1 MRGSVAAS
9 FDRCRAIVSETAI
22 VSEDARGRVRRRSAA
37 IMVGGYNRLLPGDE
51 KENFADLRRFLTAVV
66 EPQIAEFGGN
76 IFKETVELVLVD
88 FDNAVKAARCAAAL
102 RDVVAQTN
110 QALPD
115 EQRIA
120 MRIGINLG
128 DVIDEEGDIFGDGV
142 NIAARVEALARPG
155 SVYVSETVHN
165 RVADKVDFDFEDL
178 GPQTLKNIAKPIR
191 IYRMAG
197 EMAELSEH
205 LLAAGAVVAATP
217 PGFDDRRAIAVLP
230 FANFGGDPEQE
241 FFADGITEDIITMLA
256 GWRAFPVIA
265 RASTFNYKGQSVD
278 IKKVGEELGV
288 RYVLE
293 GSVRKSGRRVRV
305 TAQLIQADTGHH
317 IMAERYDRDLTDLF
331 ELQDEITHAI
341 AGAIEPEILKFE
353 RDRIADQPQHDEDA
367 YESYQRGVWHHYRHS
382 KADNLEAQAYFRRA
396 LAIDPQYAQAT
407 AGLALAVCNAGFLH
421 WVDNA
426 DRNYEESFQ
435 LAQRAVALDA
445 RYPMAHYAFGAS
457 CMYTQRPDRAM
468 AEMRQAIE
476 LNPSF
481 AAAYTALGHLLSYAG
496 EPEETIPLVEKGIRL
511 SPNDPRL
518 FIWLPALAC
527 AHYQLQ
533 HYEQAV
539 EAGRRSWTLNRNWPV
554 GLRYVVAGLA
564 QLGRI
569 EEAQAALAD
578 LRELDPNIS
587 SFERLA
593 RRLFTDSASVD
604 HILEGLRKA
613 GYE

>member
-1 MRGSVAAS
+1 M
-9 FDRCRAIVSETAI
+9 
-22 VSEDARGRVRRRSAA
+22 SEDTSSRARRRFAA
-37 IMVGGYNRLLPGDE
+37 IMVCGYSRLSAGDE
-51 KENFADLRRFLTAVV
+51 KENFAELRRFQTEVV
-66 EPQIAEFGGN
+66 EPQITEFGGN
-76 IFKETVELVLVD
+76 IFKETAELVLAD
-88 FDNAVKAARCAAAL
+88 FDNVVKAARCGVEL
-102 RDVVAQTN
+102 RDAVAQMN
-110 QALPD
+110 QTLPD

-128 DVIDEEGDIFGDGV
+128 DVIFEEGDIFGDGV
-142 NIAARVEALARPG
+142 NIAARVGALAKPG
-155 SVYVSETVHN
+155 SVYVSEAVHN
-165 RVADKVDFDFEDL
+165 KVADKLDFDFEDL
-178 GPQTLKNIAKPIR
+178 GPQDLKNIARPIR
-191 IYRMAG
+191 VYRLAG
-197 EMAELSEH
+197 NIAELSEE
-205 LLAAGAVVAATP
+205 LVAATSKVSVGP
-217 PGFDDRRAIAVLP
+217 PVFDDRRAIAVLP
-230 FANFGGDPEQE
+230 FANFSGDPEQE
-241 FFADGITEDIITMLA
+241 FFADGITEDIISMLA

-265 RASTFNYKGQSVD
+265 RASTFTYKGKSIDV
-278 IKKVGEELGV
+278 IKVGEELGA

-305 TAQLIQADTGHH
+305 NAQLIQADTGHH
-317 IMAERYDRDLTDLF
+317 IMAEKYDRDLTDLF

-341 AGAIEPEILKFE
+341 AGAIEPEVLKFE
-353 RDRIADQPQHDEDA
+353 RDRIADHPQHDEDA
-367 YESYQRGVWHHYRHS
+367 YEFYQRGVWHHYRHS

-421 WVDNA
+421 WA
-426 DRNYEESFQ
+426 DDADSNYEESFQ

-457 CMYTQRPDRAM
+457 CMYTHRPDRAM
-468 AEMRQAIE
+468 AEMRQAID

-481 AAAYTALGHLLSYAG
+481 AAAYTALGHLLSYSCA
-496 EPEETIPLVEKGIRL
+496 PEETIPLVEKGIRL

-527 AHYQLQ
+527 AHYQLRQ
-533 HYEQAV
+533 YEQAV

-569 EEAQAALAD
+569 EEAQATLAD
-578 LRELDPNIS
+578 LRELDPDLA

-593 RRLFTDSASVD
+593 RRLFTDPAPVD